1 MGTYICKESVIC
13 LKASTSDEIM
23 LMEWKLLYFVSAN
36 KPCTKK
42 LGQRLKQE
50 CITMLYSKKKM
61 IPKYL
66 FSVWHI
72 F

>member
-1 MGTYICKESVIC
+1 MGTYICKGSVIC

-36 KPCTKK
+36 KPCKK
-42 LGQRLKQE
+42 NWVKDLSKNVLLCYIQ
-50 CITMLYSKKKM
+50 KKKM